1 MSGEIV
7 NKSALAGRIRRQEGA
22 ALVVVILLLVVV
34 TLLGLAAM
42 RSTLLQERMAGSLM
56 ARGNAFQAAEAA
68 LREAESVAA
77 QGALAFPAPGGGCAG
92 GLCGRHDPSLSPLP
106 GWQTD
111 GFWSS
116 GAAAEA
122 SEEVNRIRAS
132 YVIEDFGHGINEECL
147 ITDLDMSAPE
157 CDASSQVLRITVHSQ
172 GTDGATVVLQSL
184 YEVP

>member
-1 MSGEIV
+1 MSRAIIRRSTFG
-7 NKSALAGRIRRQEGA
+7 GRARRQEGA

-68 LREAESVAA
+68 LREAENVAA
-77 QGALAFPAPGGGCAG
+77 QGGLVFPVPGGGCAG
-92 GLCGRHDPSLSPLP
+92 GLCGRHDPSLSPVP
-106 GWQTD
+106 DWQSN

-122 SEEVNRIRAS
+122 SEEFNRIRAG

-157 CDASSQVLRITVHSQ
+157 CDPSSQVLRITVHSQ
-172 GTDGATVVLQSL
+172 GADGATVVLQSL
-184 YEVP
+184 FEVP